1 MHDVVVVVVVMLS
14 AAAGLALALT
24 ALAPI
29 GTHGGN
35 ATCGYND
42 CADFCDGACPYR
54 ANMSFDGAQN
64 LTVYRLTPWN
74 VTDLVNHNTG
84 TAAGDVGF
92 MLQLYMDGASSCHP
106 PYVTSKCF
114 LADRPLVGR
123 FDVEFDAA
131 YGPYLKCNPTNA
143 DNSTQWLNMTRWL
156 CAYNYP
162 GSGAWTCVLAC
173 VLGCVDVR
181 ARAAA
186 LSHRYGC
193 WAAACRVIVACCRSL
208 LSFVDDRPSL
218 SPLFAA
224 VAAAVV
230 AAALLLLLLHR
241 TDRTP
246 CNAQTATALTCPSAP
261 TQPSTRG
268 TVIAA

>member
-1 MHDVVVVVVVMLS
+1 MHDVVVVVVVIIMLS

-84 TAAGDVGF
+84 NAAGDVGF

-186 LSHRYGC
+186 LSHRYVSTG
-193 WAAACRVIVACCRSL
+193 ARSHRRQTGVAVCCYR
-208 LSFVDDRPSL
+208 LSMADLHSRHL
-218 SPLFAA
+218 S
-224 VAAAVV
+224 
-230 AAALLLLLLHR
+230 LLLLLLH
-241 TDRTP
+241 
-246 CNAQTATALTCPSAP
+246 CCCCCAQTGPRAMPRLRPRQRVRRRRPSRP
-261 TQPSTRG
+261 LVEP
-268 TVIAA
+268 